1 MLINQAPK
9 ILIVGNLG
17 YIGSVLISELRKK
30 YPKSYLIGF
39 DIGYFS
45 GCVFSPLEVSD
56 YLLNEQIYGD
66 VREFRYESLD
76 GIDSVVYLAAISNDP
91 MGNAYSEETRQ
102 INALSVINIAKE
114 AKSRGVKSFVFASSC
129 SIYGAGGNEIRV
141 ESAEVQP
148 LTSYAKSKVEAEN
161 LLMNIADNKFVIT
174 CLRFATAC
182 GASPRLRLDL
192 VLNDFVVNA
201 LLNKKIDILSDGT
214 PWRPLIAVQD
224 MCEAIDWA
232 MNRPANN
239 GGSFLPINTG
249 FSDWNFTIK
258 DIAQMVSNTIPGTV
272 ININPAAQVDKRS
285 YKVDFSLYQTLS
297 GNISP
302 RMSMADTILILK
314 YLILES
320 GFKDQ
325 NYRDSLFIRL
335 HALRSSVE
343 KGLLDQKLQWN
354 NA

>member
-1 MLINQAPK
+1 MLTTQAPK

-17 YIGSVLISELRKK
+17 YIGSALIADLRKK
-30 YPKSYLIGF
+30 YPKSYLTGF

-45 GCVFSPLEVSD
+45 GCIFSPLGTSD
-56 YLLNEQIYGD
+56 YLLNEQLYGD
-66 VREFRYESLD
+66 VREFRYESLE

-91 MGNAYSEETRQ
+91 MGNAYSEETHQ
-102 INALSVINIAKE
+102 INALSAINIAIE

-129 SIYGAGGNEIRV
+129 SIYGAGGDEIRT
-141 ESAEVQP
+141 ESSAVQP

-161 LLMNIADNKFVIT
+161 RLMNIADSKFVIT

-192 VLNDFVVNA
+192 VLNDFVANA

-232 MNRPANN
+232 INRSADN

-249 FSDWNFTIK
+249 FSDWNFTVK
-258 DIAQMVSNTIPGTV
+258 DIAQMVSNAILGTR

-302 RMSMADTILILK
+302 RMSMTDTILALK
-314 YLILES
+314 YLISES
-320 GFKDQ
+320 DFKDQ

-335 HALRSSVE
+335 HALRSLVG
-343 KGLLDQKLQWN
+343 KGLLDQSLQWKSS
-354 NA
+354 